1 MKVTVVYPNGNFR
14 VTDSEN
20 EYDISQ
26 IMDEKTVK
34 IGDEIEFTD
43 YRLKTV
49 KFVKDGK
56 YQSKIVILSLGFK
69 VA

>member
-1 MKVTVVYPNGNFR
+1 MDRKNVKV
-14 VTDSEN
+14 
-20 EYDISQ
+20 
-26 IMDEKTVK
+26 
-34 IGDEIEFTD
+34 GDKIEFTD

-69 VA
+69 VV